1 MTLSVYHSGL
11 TIDNSSSAQLSHPFS
26 RRLFHPLLARRNG
39 HSPQQLP
46 RPPAAPLRNPQ
57 VHGRGGE

>member
-26 RRLFHPLLARRNG
+26 RRLFHPLLARRNV
-39 HSPQQLP
+39 HSPQQLL